1 MRFLWNKSF
10 NNLRFLTN
18 RGELESYRTWVYTL
32 QHDSACRN
40 QPTKGVS
47 HPLSLS
53 QVQLVHCCNMFS
65 VTTPTHCQVLYGLSE
80 ENFCYT
86 KCSNWKQT
94 KFYFNSWLV
103 RETKIGISI
112 VEWMN
117 SVIRFLILHAQRTS
131 AKNVTRMDIGS
142 SFENV
147 MSWFIFFILFNN
159 TFHVLKLNLK
169 SLQFKLYYQKDQ
181 LNLWYKPRLSIV

>member
-1 MRFLWNKSF
+1 MDTLYFFSVLWRFFFLSVAMPQKTAFKNKHRTLNKKTENHHQFTEKPTRINLITRCMIFTRVKTSYGVTGLDLRVLWNKCF

-53 QVQLVHCCNMFS
+53 QVQLHCCNMFS

-103 RETKIGISI
+103 RKTKIS
-112 VEWMN
+112 
-117 SVIRFLILHAQRTS
+117 T
-131 AKNVTRMDIGS
+131 
-142 SFENV
+142 
-147 MSWFIFFILFNN
+147 
-159 TFHVLKLNLK
+159 
-169 SLQFKLYYQKDQ
+169 
-181 LNLWYKPRLSIV
+181 